1 MIKNM
6 TKTKKTSKEIQDIQ
20 EKQFNRL
27 KRKAKL
33 GLAAYD
39 NDDKVYKY
47 ASQEDKF
54 KDEMIAVKCIN
65 NDKPV
70 PPDVE
75 HRLLAEKEARRKA
88 RNIEQEKFERTLPE
102 YLRHRR

>member
-1 MIKNM
+1 M

-47 ASQEDKF
+47 AS
-54 KDEMIAVKCIN
+54 
-65 NDKPV
+65 
-70 PPDVE
+70 
-75 HRLLAEKEARRKA
+75 
-88 RNIEQEKFERTLPE
+88 
-102 YLRHRR
+102 

>member
-6 TKTKKTSKEIQDIQ
+6 AKTKKTSKEITDIR
-20 EKQFNRL
+20 EKEFNRL
-27 KRKAKL
+27 KRKAEL
-33 GLAAYD
+33 GLVAYD
-39 NDDKVYKY
+39 NDSVVYTY
-47 ASQEDKF
+47 ETQADKF
-54 KDEMIAVKCIN
+54 KDEMIAKECIN

-88 RNIEQEKFERTLPE
+88 RSIEQEKFERTLPE